1 MKGIQIERVQAMI
14 EQLADYGRNA
24 DGSITRPSYGPAYLA
39 AQEWLAEVMGQAGME
54 VTRDAV
60 GNLTGTYAGQEHAL
74 PAVMTGSH
82 LDTVPNGGRL
92 DGALGIVAAIECVR
106 SWQEAGWR
114 PLRPVKVLATIEE
127 EGSVF
132 GLGCFGARAMA
143 GEFAGSSPDDLQD
156 KHGRRLSEYLND
168 QGLPSSALT
177 DAIIDRSEYHSFLE
191 LHIEQG
197 EELDLKQKPFAL
209 VTDIVGIDRHWIT
222 LSGQANHAGTTR
234 MDRRR
239 DALVAAA
246 CLIQQVYEAAFASN
260 GGYVATIGTLTVSP
274 GATNVIPGVVELRV
288 ETRAADN
295 GRLEAAHTHLAA
307 LLEAV
312 GSRYGVK
319 GEISK
324 RHTTPAM
331 QLPEG
336 VLQELR
342 LAVEAAGFPPAE
354 EMPSWAGH
362 DAKILA
368 EHIPSGMIFVPS
380 IKGISHAREE
390 ETYWEA
396 AAQGIE
402 VLNQAL
408 KRLACQQE
416 TLRTG
421 GK

>member
-14 EQLADYGRNA
+14 EQLADYGRNV
-24 DGSITRPSYGPAYLA
+24 DGSITRPSYSPGYMA
-39 AQEWLAEVMGQAGME
+39 AQQWLAETMRQAGMD
-54 VTRDAV
+54 VTRDAI
-60 GNLTGTYAGQEHAL
+60 GNLTGTYAGQDNTL

-82 LDTVPNGGRL
+82 LDTVPNGGKL
-92 DGALGIVAAIECVR
+92 DGALGIVAGIECIR
-106 SWQEAGWR
+106 SWQETGWR

-132 GLGCFGARAMA
+132 GVGCFGARAMA
-143 GEFAGSSPDDLQD
+143 GEFTGSSLHDFQD
-156 KHGRRLSEYLND
+156 KYGRQLSEYIKE
-168 QGLPSSALT
+168 QGLPSSALSNAVL
-177 DAIIDRSEYHSFLE
+177 DGSRYHSFLE

-197 EELDLKQKPFAL
+197 EELDLKKKPFAL

-222 LSGQANHAGTTR
+222 LRGQANHAGTTR

-246 CLIQQVYEAAFASN
+246 CLIQQVYEAAVASN

-295 GRLEAAHTHLAA
+295 DRLEAAHAHLS
-307 LLEAV
+307 AV
-312 GSRYGVK
+312 LTSIGSRYGVS
-319 GEISK
+319 GEITK
-324 RHTTPAM
+324 RHTTPALH
-331 QLPEG
+331 LPEG
-336 VLQELR
+336 VLKELR
-342 LAVEAAGFPPAE
+342 LAVQDAGFSQSE

-368 EHIPSGMIFVPS
+368 DLIPSGMIFVPS
-380 IKGISHAREE
+380 VKGISHALEE
-390 ETYWEA
+390 DTYWEA

-408 KRLACQQE
+408 VRLASQQE
-416 TLRTG
+416 ALGTG
-421 GK
+421 GR